1 MGGMS
6 ELVNTE
12 GWGGISELV
21 NQLEINQK
29 IADFYIL
36 RKMSKKI
43 GKIIWVENKELIM
56 RS

>member
-1 MGGMS
+1 M
-6 ELVNTE
+6 E
-12 GWGGISELV
+12 GGISELV

-56 RS
+56 RSWETARIVW